1 MEKNKAILVMD
12 MPQNCKNCDL
22 SVPCR
27 ENHTGQMCF
36 RCVKAP
42 TMMITKAEADTKP
55 DWCPLREAP
64 QKQTVNCTDTTH
76 HRFAK
81 DGWNHCIDTILKAVA
96 GVKNFVEY
104 KHPNGYSARLY
115 GDSSMC
121 IYFSGKE
128 ILHTGSRNVNTETE
142 VMKML
147 EDYPNLWSS
156 LSNNIDEILAEDED
170 SEV

>member
-1 MEKNKAILVMD
+1 MAKNKARLVMD
-12 MPQNCKNCDL
+12 MPNSCDVCPLVRMIGNNFICTPKENSKKVCSVYYYVKND
-22 SVPCR
+22 
-27 ENHTGQMCF
+27 
-36 RCVKAP
+36 K
-42 TMMITKAEADTKP
+42 KP
-55 DWCPLREAP
+55 DWCPLRELP
-64 QKQTVNCTDTTH
+64 QKQTVHCTDTTH

-81 DGWNHCIDTILKAVA
+81 DGWNACVDTILKAVA
-96 GVKNFVEY
+96 EVKNFVEY

-156 LSNNIDEILAEDED
+156 LSNNIDEILADNED